1 MTNTTKFHDRLSRF
15 AQAGPACGVRLV
27 QVTALAG
34 GNRYNAD
41 QVQFNTD
48 GTTALWGGRP
58 FLVTNLAEPASSGG
72 QLSVGDQAVAI
83 DVEGRWVVFVRSA
96 QGASCVARVVAPT
109 GASGYTVHEMVA
121 SGSGFIDKPGAADIH
136 ACNLAEATLGP
147 GGAIDAGTRII
158 LQEIPAGDGSGA
170 IQYVF
175 DHPVYAKYLG

>member
-27 QVTALAG
+27 QITSLAG

-41 QVQFNTD
+41 QVQFNAD
-48 GTTALWGGRP
+48 GTTSLWGAP
-58 FLVTNLAEPASSGG
+58 TFVVTNLAEPAGASG
-72 QLSVGDQAVAI
+72 QLSAGSQAVAL
-83 DVEGRWVVFVRSA
+83 DVEGQWVIFVQA
-96 QGASCVARVVAPT
+96 ATAACCVARIVAAAT
-109 GASGYTVHEMVA
+109 GPYYTVHQMVA
-121 SGSGFIDKPGAADIH
+121 SSTGFVDRPGAVDIQ

-158 LQEIPAGDGSGA
+158 LQAIPSSDGSAG

-175 DHPVYAKYLG
+175 DHPAYAKYLG